1 MQSVSLCMFYNLSDK
16 ELEALKIIRNYL
28 VHQGRMPSVREL
40 MTGMDYKSPRSSAV
54 LLKILEEKEI
64 LKKKS
69 DGSYQI
75 VDFEIPEDYGSR
87 AQTVKIPLLG
97 SVACGMPIFADE
109 NIEAEVSISI
119 EMIKSGYKYFLL
131 RAEGD
136 SMDEAGINNG
146 DLLLI
151 RQQQNAENGDRIL
164 ALIDEEATVKE
175 YNKSGG
181 MVILKPKSTNK
192 IHQPII
198 LTSDFR
204 IQGIVEEVISL

>member
-1 MQSVSLCMFYNLSDK
+1 MFYNLSDK
-16 ELEALKIIRNYL
+16 ELEALKIIRNSL
-28 VHQGRMPSVREL
+28 VHQGRIPSVREL
-40 MTGMDYKSPRSSAV
+40 MIGLGYKSPRSSAV
-54 LLKILEEKEI
+54 ILKNLEEKEI
-64 LKKKS
+64 LRKKY

-87 AQTVKIPLLG
+87 AQTVKIPLIG

-109 NIEAEVSISI
+109 NIEAEVSISV

-151 RQQQNAENGDRIL
+151 RQQQDAENGDRIL
-164 ALIDEEATVKE
+164 ALIDDEATVKE
-175 YNKSGG
+175 YNKSNGI
-181 MVILKPKSTNK
+181 VILKPKSNNK

-198 LTSDFR
+198 LRSDFK
-204 IQGIVEEVISL
+204 IQGIVENVIKI

>member
-1 MQSVSLCMFYNLSDK
+1 MFYNLSDK

-28 VHQGRMPSVREL
+28 VHQGRIPSVREL

-54 LLKILEEKEI
+54 LLKNLEEKEI

-75 VDFEIPEDYGSR
+75 VDFEIPEDFGSR
-87 AQTVKIPLLG
+87 AQTVKIPLIG

-136 SMDEAGINNG
+136 SMNEAGINNG

-151 RQQQNAENGDRIL
+151 RQQQDAENGDRIL

>member
-1 MQSVSLCMFYNLSDK
+1 MQGVYLCMFNYLSNK
-16 ELEALKIIRNYL
+16 ELTALKMIRNYL
-28 VHQGRMPSVREL
+28 VHNGRAPSVREL
-40 MTGMDYKSPRSSAV
+40 MIAMDYKSPRSAAV
-54 LLKILEEKEI
+54 ILKNLEEKEI
-64 LKKKS
+64 LKKKA

-75 VDFEIPEDYGSR
+75 MDFEIPQDFGSR

-97 SVACGMPIFADE
+97 SVACGIPIFADE

-119 EMIKSGYKYFLL
+119 EMIKNGYKYFLL

-136 SMDEAGINNG
+136 SMDEAGIDNG

-175 YNKSGG
+175 YNKSNE
-181 MVILKPKSTNK
+181 MVILKPKSSNK
-192 IHQPII
+192 THQPII

-204 IQGIVEEVISL
+204 IQGIVESVIKI

>member
-1 MQSVSLCMFYNLSDK
+1 MFSNLSDK
-16 ELEALKIIRNYL
+16 EVEAVKLIRNFIL
-28 VHQGRMPSVREL
+28 HQGRTPSVREL
-40 MTGMDYKSPRSSAV
+40 MKGLNYKSPRSASV
-54 LLKILEEKEI
+54 LYNILEEKDV

-75 VDFEIPEDYGSR
+75 FDFEILEEFGTR

-97 SVACGMPIFADE
+97 NVACGIPIFADE

-119 EMIKSGYKYFLL
+119 EMIKKGYKYFLL

-136 SMDEAGINNG
+136 SMDNAGINNG

-151 RQQQNAENGDRIL
+151 RQQQDAENGDRIL
-164 ALIDEEATVKE
+164 ALIDDEATVKE
-175 YNKSGG
+175 YNKSNG
-181 MVILKPKSTNK
+181 MVILKPKSNNQ

-198 LTSDFR
+198 LTDNFR
-204 IQGIVEEVISL
+204 IQGVIENVIKI

>member
-1 MQSVSLCMFYNLSDK
+1 MFYNLSDK
-16 ELEALKIIRNYL
+16 EVEALKIIRNAL
-28 VHQGRMPSVREL
+28 VHQGKMPSVREL
-40 MTGMDYKSPRSSAV
+40 MSGLGYKSPRSSAV
-54 LLKILEEKEI
+54 LLKSLEEKEI
-64 LKKKS
+64 LRKKP

-97 SVACGMPIFADE
+97 SVACGIPIFADE
-109 NIEAEVSISI
+109 NIEAEVSISVEI
-119 EMIKSGYKYFLL
+119 IKKGYKYFLL

-136 SMDEAGINNG
+136 SMNEAGINDG

-151 RQQQNAENGDRIL
+151 RQQQDANNGDKVL
-164 ALIDEEATVKE
+164 ALIDDEATVKE
-175 YNKSGG
+175 FFRSGG

-198 LTSDFR
+198 LTSNFR
-204 IQGIVEEVISL
+204 IQGIVEEVIKI

>member
-1 MQSVSLCMFYNLSDK
+1 MFYNLSDK
-16 ELEALKIIRNYL
+16 ELEALKIIRNFL
-28 VHQGRMPSVREL
+28 VHQGRIPSVREL
-40 MTGMDYKSPRSSAV
+40 MTGMNYKSPRSAAV
-54 LLKILEEKEI
+54 LLKNLEEKEI

-69 DGSYQI
+69 DGSFQI
-75 VDFEIPEDYGSR
+75 VDFEIPEDFGSR

-119 EMIKSGYKYFLL
+119 KMIKSGYKYFLL

-151 RQQQNAENGDRIL
+151 RQQQDAENGDRIL

>member
-1 MQSVSLCMFYNLSDK
+1 MFYDLSDK
-16 ELEALKIIRNYL
+16 ELKAIKIIRNFL
-28 VHQGRMPSVREL
+28 VNQGRIPSVREL
-40 MTGMDYKSPRSSAV
+40 MTGLDYKSPRSSAI
-54 LLKILEEKEI
+54 LLKNLEEKKI
-64 LKKKS
+64 LRKKN

-75 VDFEIPEDYGSR
+75 VDFEIPEDFGSR

-119 EMIKSGYKYFLL
+119 EMIKNGYKYFLL

-136 SMDEAGINNG
+136 SMDEAGIENG
-146 DLLLI
+146 DLLLV

-164 ALIDEEATVKE
+164 ALIDDEATVKE
-175 YNKSGG
+175 YNKSNG
-181 MVILKPKSTNK
+181 MVILKPKSSNK

-198 LTSDFR
+198 LNENFR
-204 IQGIVEEVISL
+204 IQGIIENIIKL

>member
-1 MQSVSLCMFYNLSDK
+1 MFNNLSDK
-16 ELEALKIIRNYL
+16 ELEALKIIRNSF
-28 VHQGRMPSVREL
+28 VHQGRIPSVREL
-40 MTGMDYKSPRSSAV
+40 MIGLGYKSPRSAAV
-54 LLKILEEKEI
+54 LLNNLEGKGILR
-64 LKKKS
+64 KKT
-69 DGSYQI
+69 DGGYQI
-75 VDFEIPEDYGSR
+75 IDFEIPEDYGSR
-87 AQTVKIPLLG
+87 AQTVKIPLIG

-109 NIEAEVSISI
+109 NIEAEVSISV

-136 SMDEAGINNG
+136 SMNEAGINNG

-151 RQQQNAENGDRIL
+151 RQQQDAENGDRVL
-164 ALIDEEATVKE
+164 ALINEEATVKE

-204 IQGIVEEVISL
+204 IQGIVEEVIKI

>member
-1 MQSVSLCMFYNLSDK
+1 MFSNLSDK
-16 ELEALKIIRNYL
+16 EVEAIKLIRNFL
-28 VHQGRMPSVREL
+28 LHQGRTPSVREL
-40 MTGMDYKSPRSSAV
+40 MHGLNYKSPRSASV
-54 LLKILEEKEI
+54 LFNMLEEKEI
-64 LKKKS
+64 LKKKT
-69 DGSYQI
+69 DGSFQI
-75 VDFEIPEDYGSR
+75 IDFVIPEGFGSR

-97 SVACGMPIFADE
+97 SVACGIPIFADE
-109 NIEAEVSISI
+109 NIEAEMSISI

-151 RQQQNAENGDRIL
+151 RQQQDAENGDRIL
-164 ALIDEEATVKE
+164 ALIDDEATVKE
-175 YNKSGG
+175 YNKSGS

-192 IHQPII
+192 THQPII

>member
-1 MQSVSLCMFYNLSDK
+1 MFSNLSDK
-16 ELEALKIIRNYL
+16 EVEAVKLIRNFIL
-28 VHQGRMPSVREL
+28 HQGRTPSVREL
-40 MTGMDYKSPRSSAV
+40 MKGLNYKSPRSASV
-54 LLKILEEKEI
+54 LFNMLEEKDV

-75 VDFEIPEDYGSR
+75 VDFEILEEFGTR

-97 SVACGMPIFADE
+97 NVACGIPIFADE

-119 EMIKSGYKYFLL
+119 EMIKKGYKYFLL

-136 SMDEAGINNG
+136 SMDNAGINNG

-151 RQQQNAENGDRIL
+151 RQQQDAKNGDRIL
-164 ALIDEEATVKE
+164 ALIDDEATVKE
-175 YNKSGG
+175 YNKSNG
-181 MVILKPKSTNK
+181 MVILKPKSNNQ

-198 LTSDFR
+198 LTDNFR
-204 IQGIVEEVISL
+204 IQGVIENVIKI

>member
-1 MQSVSLCMFYNLSDK
+1 MQSVYLRMFYNLSDK
-16 ELEALKIIRNYL
+16 ELEALKVIRNYF
-28 VHQGRMPSVREL
+28 VHQGRIPSVREL
-40 MTGMDYKSPRSSAV
+40 MTGMDYKSPRSAAIIF
-54 LLKILEEKEI
+54 KNLEEKEI
-64 LKKKS
+64 LRKKT

-109 NIEAEVSISI
+109 NIEAEISISI
-119 EMIKSGYKYFLL
+119 EMIKRGYKYFLL

-136 SMDEAGINNG
+136 SMDKAGINNG

-151 RQQQNAENGDRIL
+151 RQQSDAENGDLIL
-164 ALIDEEATVKE
+164 ALIDDEATVKE
-175 YNKSGG
+175 YNRSGG
-181 MVILKPKSTNK
+181 LVILKPKSTNK

-204 IQGIVEEVISL
+204 IQGIVEQVISL

>member
-1 MQSVSLCMFYNLSDK
+1 MFYNLSDK
-16 ELEALKIIRNYL
+16 ELEALKIIRNSL
-28 VHQGRMPSVREL
+28 VHQGRIPSVREL
-40 MTGMDYKSPRSSAV
+40 MIGLGYKSPRSSAV
-54 LLKILEEKEI
+54 LLKSLEEKEI
-64 LKKKS
+64 LRKKS

-75 VDFEIPEDYGSR
+75 VDFEIPEDFGSR
-87 AQTVKIPLLG
+87 AQTVKIPLIG
-97 SVACGMPIFADE
+97 SVACGIPIFADE

-131 RAEGD
+131 KAEGD
-136 SMDEAGINNG
+136 SMNEAGINNG

-151 RQQQNAENGDRIL
+151 RQQPDANNGDRVL
-164 ALIDEEATVKE
+164 ALIDDEATVKE
-175 YNKSGG
+175 YNKNGG

-204 IQGIVEEVISL
+204 IQGIVEEVIKL

>member
-1 MQSVSLCMFYNLSDK
+1 MFYNLSNK
-16 ELEALKIIRNYL
+16 ELEALKIIRNSL

-40 MTGMDYKSPRSSAV
+40 MIGLGYKSPRSSAV
-54 LLKILEEKEI
+54 LLNNLEEKEI
-64 LKKKS
+64 LRKKL

-75 VDFEIPEDYGSR
+75 VDFEIPADYGSI
-87 AQTVKIPLLG
+87 AQTVKIPLIG

-109 NIEAEVSISI
+109 NIEAEVSISV

-136 SMDEAGINNG
+136 SMNEAGISNG

-151 RQQQNAENGDRIL
+151 RQQQDAGNGDRVL

-192 IHQPII
+192 THQPII

>member
-1 MQSVSLCMFYNLSDK
+1 MQSVYLCMFYNLSDK
-16 ELEALKIIRNYL
+16 ELEALKIIRNSL
-28 VHQGRMPSVREL
+28 VHQGRIPSVREL
-40 MTGMDYKSPRSSAV
+40 MIGLGYKSPRSSAV
-54 LLKILEEKEI
+54 ILKNLEEKEI
-64 LKKKS
+64 LRKKS

-87 AQTVKIPLLG
+87 AQTVKIPLIG

-109 NIEAEVSISI
+109 NIEAEVSISV

-151 RQQQNAENGDRIL
+151 RQQQDAENGDRIL
-164 ALIDEEATVKE
+164 ALIDDEATVKE
-175 YNKSGG
+175 YNKSNG
-181 MVILKPKSTNK
+181 MVILKPKSNNQ

-198 LTSDFR
+198 LTDNFR
-204 IQGIVEEVISL
+204 IQGVIENVIKI

>member
-1 MQSVSLCMFYNLSDK
+1 MYTKCILYDLSVK
-16 ELEALKIIRNYL
+16 ELEALKIIRNSF
-28 VHQGRMPSVREL
+28 VHQVRIPSVREL
-40 MTGMDYKSPRSSAV
+40 MVGLGYKSPRSSAV
-54 LLKILEEKEI
+54 LLKSLEEKEI
-64 LKKKS
+64 LRKKP

-75 VDFEIPEDYGSR
+75 VDFEIPEDFGSR
-87 AQTVKIPLLG
+87 AQTVKIPLIG
-97 SVACGMPIFADE
+97 SVACGIPIFADE

-136 SMDEAGINNG
+136 SMNEAGINNG

-151 RQQQNAENGDRIL
+151 RQQQDAENGDRIL
-164 ALIDEEATVKE
+164 ALINEEATVKE

-181 MVILKPKSTNK
+181 MVILKPKSRNK

-204 IQGIVEEVISL
+204 IQGVIENVISL